1 MFLWFAAFLLTAPGL
16 PGSAPPPAEPASV
29 EPASAEP
36 VSAEPVSAEEA
47 VPQLTI
53 ERRVVEDDDE
63 EGAPCRDAIE
73 AQNWSEVITL
83 CEALLD
89 IREAALAE
97 MDESSRDWGPTKEN
111 VETTR
116 QNVDYAYR
124 MQCEG
129 AAQTQDWS
137 SAIENCGPA
146 AERYPDAF
154 QFHLY
159 LALGHQA
166 AQDTEASVASFRA
179 FLDGV
184 QGNPEMAAQLGQQ
197 VAFAQK
203 SLGIALLTTGDR
215 TEAIPVLRDAAAANP
230 GDGELQTRLGFALL
244 EEGDQG
250 GAEAALDAAIS
261 LNADNPQVLESI
273 YQQIFRFGAN
283 SFNDQDHEAAIGRL
297 TKYLSGQPDGEYAT
311 DAHFMVAE
319 IAIRDNENA
328 LAMEHYRAFLERAPD
343 DPRAADVN
351 FRVGEYHFQRREC
364 NTAERYYRRYMAQGG
379 RSSQNAA
386 YVEDI
391 LLDFEDGIC
400 EPGD

>member
-16 PGSAPPPAEPASV
+16 PGLPGSAL
-29 EPASAEP
+29 ASAE
-36 VSAEPVSAEEA
+36 AA
-47 VPQLTI
+47 PQLTI
-53 ERRVVEDDDE
+53 ERVVEDDDE

-73 AQNWSEVITL
+73 AQDWGEVITL

-89 IREAALAE
+89 VREAALAE
-97 MDESSRDWGPTKEN
+97 MDESSRDWAPTKDN
-111 VETTR
+111 VETTK

-124 MQCEG
+124 MLCEG
-129 AAQTQDWS
+129 AAQAQDWG
-137 SAIENCGPA
+137 SAIANCGPA
-146 AERYPDAF
+146 AERYPEAF
-154 QFHLY
+154 QFQLY

-184 QGNPEMAAQLGQQ
+184 QGNPEMAAQLAQQ

-215 TEAIPVLRDAAAANP
+215 AAALPVLRDAAAASP
-230 GDGELQTRLGFALL
+230 GDPELQTRLGLVLL
-244 EEGDQG
+244 EEDDE
-250 GAEAALDAAIS
+250 GADATLDTAIG

-273 YQQIFRFGAN
+273 YQEIFRFGAN
-283 SFNDQDHEAAIGRL
+283 SFNEQEYAAAMARL

-328 LAMEHYRAFLERAPD
+328 LAMEHYRAFLERAPS

-351 FRVGEYHFQRREC
+351 FRVGEYYFQRRDC

-379 RSSQNAA
+379 RSGQNAA

>member
-16 PGSAPPPAEPASV
+16 PGLPGSAL
-29 EPASAEP
+29 ASAE
-36 VSAEPVSAEEA
+36 AA
-47 VPQLTI
+47 PQLTI
-53 ERRVVEDDDE
+53 ERVVEDDDE

-73 AQNWSEVITL
+73 AQDWGEVITL

-89 IREAALAE
+89 VREAALAE
-97 MDESSRDWGPTKEN
+97 MDESSRDWAPTKDN
-111 VETTR
+111 VETTK

-124 MQCEG
+124 MLCEG
-129 AAQTQDWS
+129 AAQAQDWG
-137 SAIENCGPA
+137 SAVANCGPA

-154 QFHLY
+154 QFQLY

-166 AQDTEASVASFRA
+166 AQDTEASVESFRA

-184 QGNPEMAAQLGQQ
+184 QGNPEMAAQLAQQ

-203 SLGIALLTTGDR
+203 SLGIALLTTGD
-215 TEAIPVLRDAAAANP
+215 TAAALPVLRDAAAASP
-230 GDGELQTRLGFALL
+230 GDPELPTRIGRVLL
-244 EEGDQG
+244 EGEDW
-250 GAEAALDAAIS
+250 EAGLATLDTAIG

-273 YQQIFRFGAN
+273 YQWIFRFGAN
-283 SFNDQDHEAAIGRL
+283 SFNEQEYAAAMAGL

-328 LAMEHYRAFLERAPD
+328 LAMEHYRAFLERAPS

-351 FRVGEYHFQRREC
+351 FRVGEYYFQRRDC

-379 RSSQNAA
+379 RSGQNAA

>member
-1 MFLWFAAFLLTAPGL
+1 MFLWFAASLLIAPGL
-16 PGSAPPPAEPASV
+16 SGSAPLSV
-29 EPASAEP
+29 ESAP
-36 VSAEPVSAEEA
+36 VETSPVEEA

-73 AQNWSEVITL
+73 AQDWSEVITL

-97 MDESSRDWGPTKEN
+97 MDESSRDWAPTKEN

-129 AAQTQDWS
+129 AAQAQDWS
-137 SAIENCGPA
+137 NAIENCGPA

-179 FLDGV
+179 FLGGV

-215 TEAIPVLRDAAAANP
+215 VGAIPVLRDAAAANP

-283 SFNDQDHEAAIGRL
+283 SFNDQDHEAAMVRL

-319 IAIRDNENA
+319 IAIRDDENA

-351 FRVGEYHFQRREC
+351 FRVGEYYFQRRQC
-364 NTAERYYRRYMAQGG
+364 GAAERYYRRYMAQGG